1 MSWLSDRGGSDE
13 ALEHQQFADDPFFLS
28 SSPTPSAPS
37 TSRQLPET
45 ERRVFRERVLVRVY
59 DLGQTFWTRLHNQ
72 ITKSYGA
79 FHTGV
84 EVYGREWCFGM
95 TFDDFS
101 TGITSNMPAKNPDHT
116 FRETLSMG
124 YTSLS
129 PREVAQLL
137 DEMRLEWKGKKYNV
151 LSKNCHHFS
160 DAFCAEL
167 GVAKLPSWINTL
179 ANTGAVTVDF
189 LDSADSGYDG
199 GEALYNFADNVKSSV
214 FGIFSNGSQTQSDN
228 SRQSAGGNAAAT
240 YWR

>member
-1 MSWLSDRGGSDE
+1 MKWHHNGGIDSE
-13 ALEHQQFADDPFFLS
+13 SLEQQQFADDPFFLS
-28 SSPTPSAPS
+28 GQAPAA
-37 TSRQLPET
+37 TSVGHQLPEPD
-45 ERRVFRERVLVRVY
+45 RRVFRERVLVRVY

-72 ITKSYGA
+72 MTKSYGA

-101 TGITSNMPAKNPDHT
+101 TGITSNAPAQNPDHT

-137 DEMRLEWKGKKYNV
+137 DGMKHEWKGKNYNV

-160 DAFCAEL
+160 DAFSAEL
-167 GVAKLPSWINTL
+167 GVAKLPAWINTL
-179 ANTGAVTVDF
+179 ASTGAVTVDF
-189 LDSADSGYDG
+189 LDRADSGYDG

-214 FGIFSNGSQTQSDN
+214 FGVFSSGSRTPAAENPRSHNGD
-228 SRQSAGGNAAAT
+228 GDAAAH
-240 YWR
+240 RR